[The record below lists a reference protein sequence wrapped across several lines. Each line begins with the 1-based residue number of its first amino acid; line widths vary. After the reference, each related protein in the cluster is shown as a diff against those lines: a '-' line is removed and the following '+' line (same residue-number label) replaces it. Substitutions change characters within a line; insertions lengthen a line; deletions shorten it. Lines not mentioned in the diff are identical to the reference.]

1 MPKRTK
7 RLTIEERDELL
18 SYAWLNQV
26 EFARI
31 LEVGEYTLSSRLA
44 RGEYKELYIMIGASR
59 KFNTNKVKKFLGLT
73 T

>member
-18 SYAWLNQV
+18 SYAWLNQA

-31 LEVGEYTLSSRLA
+31 IEVGEYTLSTQLN
-44 RGEYKELYIMIGASR
+44 RGYYSDLYQMIGASR
-59 KFNTNKVKKFLGLT
+59 KFNTEKVKKYLGIQ
-73 T
+73 